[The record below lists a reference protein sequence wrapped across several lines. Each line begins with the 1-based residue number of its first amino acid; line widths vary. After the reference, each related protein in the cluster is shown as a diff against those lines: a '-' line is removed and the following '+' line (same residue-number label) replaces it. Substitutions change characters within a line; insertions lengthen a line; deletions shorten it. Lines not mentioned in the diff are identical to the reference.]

1 MTMYRQTMDKKPYLY
16 IEKRRTNTN
25 KKSKPSKV
33 LMGFALIIAFL
44 LPYFLVK
51 KFSHD
56 SYNESTIHPISL
68 PNQEEQEE
76 YDDYQDQGEDD
87 LNEESPIAEEEA
99 PVNKE
104 SKLEI
109 IEDKAK
115 AVVENVVNAIKPAK
129 QIVKDN
135 EWQTIKPRSGDSM
148 AIIFKRLG
156 LTAQNLQLVLQKN
169 PHAKALTAI
178 NPKQELKFL
187 INKHKLEKLIIPMN
201 NIQTLTVYRDGGV
214 YKTKVDSK
222 KVTTKERYITGV
234 VKGSLYTTAQH
245 LGIPRKL
252 VQQMTTILRKEI
264 DFSRSV
270 RSGDRFSIA
279 YDSFYVEDK
288 MVGIGD
294 IVAVSY
300 TNQGKTAQAVRHIS
314 RNGNRDYYT
323 PKGESFK
330 KAFSR
335 YPIKFSHISSTFS
348 ASRQHP
354 ILHYRRAHKGVDL
367 AAPIGTPIQSVG
379 DGVITNIGRH
389 NGYGNMIEIKHDK
402 TYSTLYGHMLR
413 FEKGLSK
420 GSRIKRGQV
429 IGYVGQT
436 GLATG
441 PHCHYELHVH
451 NQPRNPTTTYLP
463 TSSPVPVREMAVFK
477 AKVQKIFA
485 QFKLLE
491 NPNYADKEKKNT
503 QQKKKAKVG

>member
-1 MTMYRQTMDKKPYLY
+1 MYRQTMDKKPYIY
-16 IEKRRTNTN
+16 IEKRKTN
-25 KKSKPSKV
+25 KNNKSKPSKV
-33 LMGFALIIAFL
+33 LMGFALIIAFS

-51 KFSHD
+51 KFSHNPQQGPTTQSVALPD
-56 SYNESTIHPISL
+56 LDEEGSEEYQDEAYQENTYPNE
-68 PNQEEQEE
+68 EEQVAE
-76 YDDYQDQGEDD
+76 
-87 LNEESPIAEEEA
+87 EESPSELTQET
-99 PVNKE
+99 
-104 SKLEI
+104 
-109 IEDKAK
+109 AK
-115 AVVENVVNAIKPAK
+115 TVVENVVNTVKPVK
-129 QIVKDN
+129 KIVKDN

-148 AIIFKRLG
+148 ATIFKRLG
-156 LTAQNLQLVLQKN
+156 LTAQNLHLVMQKN
-169 PHAKALTAI
+169 PYAKALTAI
-178 NPKQELKFL
+178 KPSQELKFL
-187 INKHKLEKLIIPMN
+187 ISKNKLEKLVIPIN
-201 NIQTLTVYRDGGV
+201 TIQTLTVYRDGAV

-222 KVTTKERYITGV
+222 KVKTQERYITGV

-252 VQQMTTILRKEI
+252 IQQMVMILRKEI

-279 YDSFYVEDK
+279 YDTLYVEDK

-294 IVAVSY
+294 VVAVSY
-300 TNQGKTAQAVRHIS
+300 TSQGKTAQAIRHIS
-314 RNGNRDYYT
+314 RNGARDYYT

-348 ASRQHP
+348 NSRYHP
-354 ILHYRRAHKGVDL
+354 ILHYKRAHKGIDL

-379 DGVITNIGRH
+379 DGTIANIGRH

-413 FEKGLSK
+413 FAKGLSK

-463 TSSPVPVREMAVFK
+463 TASPVPAREMAQFK
-477 AKVQKIFA
+477 AKVRNVFA
-485 QFKLLE
+485 RLKSLE
-491 NPNYADKEKKNT
+491 KTGFAAKDKS
-503 QQKKKAKVG
+503 KKKTKVG

>member
-1 MTMYRQTMDKKPYLY
+1 M
-16 IEKRRTNTN
+16 
-25 KKSKPSKV
+25 
-33 LMGFALIIAFL
+33 
-44 LPYFLVK
+44 
-51 KFSHD
+51 
-56 SYNESTIHPISL
+56 
-68 PNQEEQEE
+68 
-76 YDDYQDQGEDD
+76 
-87 LNEESPIAEEEA
+87 
-99 PVNKE
+99 
-104 SKLEI
+104 
-109 IEDKAK
+109 
-115 AVVENVVNAIKPAK
+115 VENVVNAIKPAK

-234 VKGSLYTTAQH
+234 VKGSLYTTAQR

-300 TNQGKTAQAVRHIS
+300 TNQGKPHRQYAILAEMATVIIILQ
-314 RNGNRDYYT
+314 
-323 PKGESFK
+323 KE
-330 KAFSR
+330 KA
-335 YPIKFSHISSTFS
+335 
-348 ASRQHP
+348 
-354 ILHYRRAHKGVDL
+354 L
-367 AAPIGTPIQSVG
+367 
-379 DGVITNIGRH
+379 
-389 NGYGNMIEIKHDK
+389 
-402 TYSTLYGHMLR
+402 
-413 FEKGLSK
+413 KGLF
-420 GSRIKRGQV
+420 
-429 IGYVGQT
+429 T
-436 GLATG
+436 L
-441 PHCHYELHVH
+441 PH
-451 NQPRNPTTTYLP
+451 
-463 TSSPVPVREMAVFK
+463 
-477 AKVQKIFA
+477 
-485 QFKLLE
+485 
-491 NPNYADKEKKNT
+491 
-503 QQKKKAKVG
+503 